1 MNSAV
6 SGAHRGTHDD
16 PLLID
21 LAFQG
26 GGSHGA
32 FTWGVAER
40 FLDDETLK
48 IESVTGTS
56 AGAMNAAVLA
66 YGYTLNGREGAKAAL
81 EQFWRKVSEAAR
93 FSPLQRAPI
102 DILLG
107 NWTLDNSP
115 GYVFYDLA
123 SRLFSPYDLNP
134 TNVNPLRDIL
144 EESIDFERL
153 RQSPIKLFI
162 NTTNVRTGLPRVFR
176 NHELSSDVLLASAC
190 LPLVHQAVEIDGDAY
205 WDGGFSGNPLLTP
218 IVRESDARD
227 TILVQI
233 NPIERPGVPK
243 SARDILNRLNEIAF
257 NASLKKE
264 LRGIAM
270 FQRLLRDEGELEHVT
285 WVEAWADM
293 RIHRIV
299 TPLMVKLGASSKLN
313 AEWEFL
319 TLLREEGNVQADVFL
334 RDHRQDIGV
343 RSTYDLDG
351 LLDNLLE
358 QV

>member
-1 MNSAV
+1 MTDRV
-6 SGAHRGTHDD
+6 SETVRGTEDD

-32 FTWGVAER
+32 FTWGVVESI
-40 FLDDETLK
+40 LDDPTLK
-48 IESVTGTS
+48 IESITGTS

-81 EQFWRKVSEAAR
+81 ENFWRKVSDAAR
-93 FSPLQRAPI
+93 FSPLQRAPL
-102 DILLG
+102 DVLLG

-115 GYVFYDLA
+115 GYVFYDLI

-134 TNVNPLRDIL
+134 TNANPLRDIL
-144 EESIDFERL
+144 EEVIDFERL
-153 RQSPIKLFI
+153 RLSPIKLFI
-162 NTTNVRTGLPRVFR
+162 GATNVRTGLPRVFR
-176 NHELSSDVLLASAC
+176 GHNLSVDALLASAC
-190 LPLVHQAVEIDGDAY
+190 LPLVHQAVEIDGEAY

-218 IVRESDARD
+218 IIRESDARD

-243 SARDILNRLNEIAF
+243 TARDILNRLNEIAF
-257 NASLKKE
+257 NSSLKKE
-264 LRGIAM
+264 LRSIAM
-270 FQRLLRDEGELEHVT
+270 FTRLIREEGELDHVA
-285 WVEAWADM
+285 WVEQWADM
-293 RIHRIV
+293 RMHRIT
-299 TPLMVKLGASSKLN
+299 TPLMTKLGASSKMN

-319 TLLREEGNVQADVFL
+319 NLLRDEGRVTADAFL
-334 RDHRQDIGV
+334 RDHRRDLGL
-343 RSTYDLDG
+343 RPTFDLDT

-358 QV
+358 QA

>member
-1 MNSAV
+1 MNSNASEAPV
-6 SGAHRGTHDD
+6 GTVEK
-16 PLLID
+16 PLPID

-40 FLDDETLK
+40 LLDDPTLS
-48 IESVTGTS
+48 IESVSGTS

-66 YGYTLNGREGAKAAL
+66 YGYLLNGPEGAKAAM
-81 EQFWRKVSEAAR
+81 EKFWKQVSDAAR
-93 FSPLQRAPI
+93 FSPLQRSPV
-102 DILLG
+102 DVLLG

-115 GYVFYDLA
+115 GYIFYDLL
-123 SRLFSPYDLNP
+123 SRLFSPYDINP
-134 TNVNPLRDIL
+134 TNINPLRDIL
-144 EESIDFERL
+144 EENIDFERL

-176 NHELSSDVLLASAC
+176 NHELSADVLLASAC

-227 TILVQI
+227 TIIVQI

-243 SARDILNRLNEIAF
+243 TARDILNRLNEIAF

-264 LRGIAM
+264 LRAIAM
-270 FQRLLRDEGELEHVT
+270 FTRLIREEGDLEHVA

-293 RIHRIV
+293 RIHRIT
-299 TPLMVKLGASSKLN
+299 TPLLTKLGASSKMN

-319 TLLREEGNVQADVFL
+319 NILRDEGKVTTDAFL
-334 RDHRQDIGV
+334 RDHRQDLGV
-343 RSTYDLDG
+343 RTTFNLDH
-351 LLDNLLE
+351 LLHNILE
-358 QV
+358 QA

>member
-1 MNSAV
+1 MTNNEHEAI
-6 SGAHRGTHDD
+6 RGTADE
-16 PLLID
+16 PLPID

-40 FLDDETLK
+40 LLDDPTLK
-48 IESVTGTS
+48 IESISGTS

-66 YGYTLNGREGAKAAL
+66 YGYLLNERDGAKAAL
-81 EQFWRKVSEAAR
+81 EKFWRQVSDAAR
-93 FSPLQRAPI
+93 FSPLQRAPL
-102 DILLG
+102 DVLLG

-144 EESIDFERL
+144 EENIDFERL

-176 NHELSSDVLLASAC
+176 NHELTADVLLASAC
-190 LPLVHQAVEIDGDAY
+190 LPLVHQAVEIEGDAY

-218 IVRESDARD
+218 IIRESDARD
-227 TILVQI
+227 TIIIQI

-243 SARDILNRLNEIAF
+243 TARDILNRLNEIAF

-270 FQRLLRDEGELEHVT
+270 FQRLIRDEGELDHVA
-285 WVEAWADM
+285 WVEEWADM
-293 RIHRIV
+293 RVHRV
-299 TPLMVKLGASSKLN
+299 TTPLLTKLGASSKMN

-319 TLLREEGNVQADVFL
+319 TLLREEGNVTTESFL
-334 RDHRQDIGV
+334 RDHRSDLGI
-343 RSTYDLDG
+343 RATFDLDA
-351 LLDNLLE
+351 LLDNILE
-358 QV
+358 QI

>member
-1 MNSAV
+1 MTTKASSTN
-6 SGAHRGTHDD
+6 RGTKSD

-32 FTWGVAER
+32 FTWGVVER
-40 FLDDETLK
+40 FLDDPTLK
-48 IESVTGTS
+48 IESITGTS

-66 YGYTLNGREGAKAAL
+66 YGFTLNGVEGAKAAL
-81 EQFWRKVSEAAR
+81 EKFWRQVSDAAR
-93 FSPLQRAPI
+93 FSPMQRAPL
-102 DILLG
+102 DVMFG

-123 SRLFSPYDLNP
+123 SRLFSPYDINP
-134 TNVNPLRDIL
+134 SNLNPLRDVL

-153 RQSPIKLFI
+153 QQSPIKLFI
-162 NTTNVRTGLPRVFR
+162 TATNVRTGLPRVFR
-176 NHELSSDVLLASAC
+176 NAELNADALLASAC

-218 IVRESDARD
+218 IIRESNARD

-243 SARDILNRLNEIAF
+243 TARDILNRLNEIAF

-270 FQRLLRDEGELEHVT
+270 FQKLLRDEGHLEHVE
-285 WVEAWADM
+285 WVEEWADM
-293 RIHRIV
+293 RIHRIS
-299 TPLMVKLGASSKLN
+299 TPMMVELGASSKLN

-319 TLLREEGNVQADVFL
+319 TLLREEGRLQADNFL
-334 RDHRQDIGV
+334 RDHRQDLGV
-343 RSTYDLDG
+343 RPTFDLST
-351 LLDNLLE
+351 LLHNLLE
-358 QV
+358 QI